1 MHEWALLIFTVCL
14 QAAIGGTIVLLLFY
28 KKLSNLGSEQSLQV
42 MKLPLIVISVL
53 SFIGLGASF
62 AHLGAPENAFNTIRH
77 LGSSW
82 MSREILVTG
91 MFIGLIC
98 LTTGLAFVQK
108 KVHGWLLITAAVA
121 GLIDVFCMGAIYY
134 NTLVSGWNSINTYTS
149 FYGTVFVLGPVLTA
163 GLIAPSLKGQYNELS
178 QQLLKYAFYISL
190 AGIAIQLVGVAL
202 FSSAMPD
209 VSQIGAGNALNALE
223 DYQATVAIRWI
234 IEFAAVL
241 FIGYLA
247 HSTKRMKLNYFAYGA
262 LAVLIFA
269 EGMSRYV
276 FYVMGA

>member
-1 MHEWALLIFTVCL
+1 MHEWALLIFTICL

-28 KKLSNLGSEQSLQV
+28 RKLSNLGSEKSLQV
-42 MKLPLIVISVL
+42 MKLPLTVISVL
-53 SFIGLGASF
+53 SLIGLGASF

-82 MSREILVTG
+82 MSREILITG
-91 MFIGLIC
+91 MFIGFIC
-98 LTTGLAFVQK
+98 LTTGLTFVQK
-108 KVHGWLLITAAVA
+108 KVHVWLLIAAAVA
-121 GLIDVFCMGAIYY
+121 GLVDVFCMSAIYY
-134 NTLVSGWNSINTYTS
+134 NTLVSGWNSLNTYTS

-163 GLIAPSLKGQYNELS
+163 GLIAPSLKGPYKELS

-190 AGIAIQLVGVAL
+190 AGIAIQLIGVAL

-209 VSQIGAGNALNALE
+209 VNQIGAVNALNALE
-223 DYQATVAIRWI
+223 GYQATVAIRWI
-234 IEFAAVL
+234 IELAGVL

-247 HSTKRMKLNYFAYGA
+247 HSTKLMQLNYFAYGA